1 MIAIASPSSALFRG
15 LFLPFASV
23 IIRFVRV
30 ALRVRV
36 GCFYYST
43 RFDDEDLYVKTFQG
57 SEPSVSMKY
66 SLVKV
71 FFELYSFLMY

>member
-1 MIAIASPSSALFRG
+1 MIAIASPSSALFRR

-43 RFDDEDLYVKTFQG
+43 RFDVEDLYMKTFQE
-57 SEPSVSMKY
+57 SEPSVSLKY
-66 SLVKV
+66 SPVKV
-71 FFELYSFLMY
+71 FFKLYSFLMY